1 MIRRINS
8 IDPAQF
14 SKDAQ
19 VTLKCCLRS
28 WTPSVPP
35 ARALHGC
42 SLASREPLFSL
53 SPVHAAGCLETPSDP
68 SPGSLTALDGS

>member
-19 VTLKCCLRS
+19 VTLKCCLSS
-28 WTPSVPP
+28 WNPSLPP

-42 SLASREPLFSL
+42 SLASPEPLFPL
-53 SPVHAAGCLETPSDP
+53 FPAHAAGCLETPSDP
-68 SPGSLTALDGS
+68 SPGPLTWLEAV